1 MIDIRK
7 VPYSKN
13 SNDNGHN
20 NSNDNGHEDTYL
32 ELSIKPPK

>member
-13 SNDNGHN
+13 NNDNGHN